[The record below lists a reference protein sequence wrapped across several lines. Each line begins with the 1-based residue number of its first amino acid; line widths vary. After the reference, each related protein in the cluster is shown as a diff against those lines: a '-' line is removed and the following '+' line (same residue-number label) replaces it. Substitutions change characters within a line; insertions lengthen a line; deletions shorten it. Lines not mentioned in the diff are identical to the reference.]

1 MKHRLALG
9 GVAAIA
15 LSLAS
20 CAATPGDDPTNGVP
34 SPTPSMQEELPTKLL
49 LSNGGKKA
57 VVHSGPSS
65 APRVEAR
72 LTGSLAK
79 DAAGC
84 IIVRAEDGDDWTLV
98 FPDGTTLDG
107 ESLVLPGS
115 SSSLS
120 EGNSV
125 ALDGARVPAN
135 ESLSMCMNYARILSV
150 ERATVSP

>member
-9 GVAAIA
+9 AVAVIA

-20 CAATPGDDPTNGVP
+20 CAATPGDDPTNGAP

-49 LSNGGKKA
+49 LSNGGSKA
-57 VVHSGPSS
+57 VVHAGPSS
-65 APRVEAR
+65 APREEAQ

-98 FPDGTTLDG
+98 FPEGTTFDG
-107 ESLVLPGS
+107 ESLVLPD

-135 ESLSMCMNYARILSV
+135 ESLSMCMNYARLLSV
-150 ERATVSP
+150 ERVTVSP